1 MLKLSPL
8 NKATQLDLG
17 IQPRPSESMVYAD
30 YKNVERM
37 GGKITHSPTS
47 KRQTPLK
54 FVCFITGFLHNY
66 VLLKLF
72 RLMFYY

>member
-1 MLKLSPL
+1 MYRVISLLFYENFLK
-8 NKATQLDLG
+8 
-17 IQPRPSESMVYAD
+17 MVYAD

-37 GGKITHSPTS
+37 RGKITHSPTR

-54 FVCFITGFLHNY
+54 FVCFITVFLHNY

>member
-1 MLKLSPL
+1 MYHVLFHSYFMKTFLK
-8 NKATQLDLG
+8 
-17 IQPRPSESMVYAD
+17 MVYAD